1 LNALKLP
8 FLTALF
14 VLLASCSLFDI
25 QPQNLSERLAIAY
38 NLHTSVQES
47 AANSLNAG
55 DLSAED
61 GEQVLMLADE
71 SRVLLDATRVAL
83 SGGDTSTAEG
93 KLNLS
98 MSILSQLQL
107 YIRSQ

>member
-1 LNALKLP
+1 MRHLKIQALSL
-8 FLTALF
+8 FLLIAG
-14 VLLASCSLFDI
+14 CSLFDI
-25 QPQNLSERLAIAY
+25 QPQNINERLAIAY
-38 NLHTSVQES
+38 NLLTSVQES

-55 DLSAED
+55 DLSADE

-98 MSILSQLQL
+98 MSLLSQLQIYL
-107 YIRSQ
+107 RSQ